1 MDDSTFFSS
10 ETSVRNVNF
19 NIIKYN
25 KSCQDILVSL
35 KSLECFY
42 VILKIYQLAGI

>member
-1 MDDSTFFSS
+1 MMDDSTFFSS

-35 KSLECFY
+35 KSLGVLFM
-42 VILKIYQLAGI
+42 